1 MDWKWN
7 HIRIEGNNN
16 LVLQDVDGN
25 TTTIAITAFIEIFT
39 KEKDARIEELRG
51 WLIDKEKLERF
62 ADADRT
68 RMQAEL
74 QKLQEENAILE
85 ERIPILLQEFN
96 NKDISRTDA
105 LYQEAFALFMNGKV
119 DEALDVLDDAKLNA
133 KKQELK
139 HEQQKLAETF
149 LLKADL
155 LQLKFDFKSAA
166 KNFEEALS
174 IAPVWA
180 NYLKAANFH
189 QFLNDFLPAENLYT
203 QALALVETPDEKAT
217 TLNNLANLQKARNEF
232 EAAEL
237 GYREALQIRRELA
250 ATNPQAFLPYVATT
264 LNNLAALQSD
274 KNEFEAAELGYR
286 EALGIYRELA
296 ATNPQAYLPYVAG
309 TLNNLALLQKAR
321 NKFEDAELG
330 YREALGIYRELVATN
345 PQAFLPDVA
354 MTLINLGIF
363 YLQSAPERDKSVA
376 CIAEALQILKPLT
389 ARIPYLQQY
398 QATALQVASAWE
410 IDPDELLKSL

>member
-39 KEKDARIEELRG
+39 KEKDARIDELRG
-51 WLIDKEKLERF
+51 WLIAQEKLERF
-62 ADADRT
+62 ADAERT

-105 LYQEAFALFMNGKV
+105 LYQEAFALFMNGNV
-119 DEALDVLDDAKLNA
+119 DEALDVLDDTKLNA

-155 LQLKFDFKSAA
+155 LQLKFDFKAA
-166 KNFEEALS
+166 VKNFEEALS

-189 QFLNDFLPAENLYT
+189 QFLNDFLPAETLYK
-203 QALALVETPDEKAT
+203 QALALAETSDEKAT
-217 TLNNLANLQKARNEF
+217 TLNNLAALQSDKNEF

-250 ATNPQAFLPYVATT
+250 ATNPQAFLP
-264 LNNLAALQSD
+264 
-274 KNEFEAAELGYR
+274 
-286 EALGIYRELA
+286 
-296 ATNPQAYLPYVAG
+296 
-309 TLNNLALLQKAR
+309 
-321 NKFEDAELG
+321 
-330 YREALGIYRELVATN
+330 
-345 PQAFLPDVA
+345 DVA

-363 YLQSAPERDKSVA
+363 YLQSVPERDKSVA

-398 QATALQVASAWE
+398 EATALQVASAWE